1 MRWVIKFLVVVLC
14 LCMAAPVLAV
24 DQGESVWAKYNMKI
38 WGRVKVDYNYDT
50 AQFENFNDFLGVP
63 SDSIA
68 TSDQKNDSTNFN
80 PRDTRLGFAAS
91 HAVGEW
97 ATKGVVELDFYG
109 DASTSGNLIPRMRL
123 AYVDMANKDWGT
135 SVRVGQDWQPVQSLN
150 PSTIDFGILSA
161 SGNLWWRRPQ
171 LTVRQNLDLGDAGGL
186 QFLISA
192 MQARRTST
200 ANETRMPWVLGRVAY
215 NFDFLDG
222 KHMVALD
229 GGYQRDK
236 VKTTTGADDRIDR
249 WLAGLEAKFSFG
261 PVLVKGEVW
270 TGQGIGGDFLRFD
283 LDTRQNAA
291 GTKVRSW
298 EVNPSGWVDVTYK
311 IIPRWSVTVGAGMD
325 NPDNTQYNRNSGN
338 LDRKFTRSTNFYANT
353 WWTLGPDI
361 KVGVEVMTLEAKR
374 DKPNGNSFHDNGQR
388 YTTSIYYGF

>member
-1 MRWVIKFLVVVLC
+1 MCSSDLGIHST
-14 LCMAAPVLAV
+14 V
-24 DQGESVWAKYNMKI
+24 DLTKEP
-38 WGRVKVDYNYDT
+38 GR
-50 AQFENFNDFLGVP
+50 
-63 SDSIA
+63 S
-68 TSDQKNDSTNFN
+68 
-80 PRDTRLGFAAS
+80 
-91 HAVGEW
+91 
-97 ATKGVVELDFYG
+97 
-109 DASTSGNLIPRMRL
+109 
-123 AYVDMANKDWGT
+123 T

-150 PSTIDFGILSA
+150 PSTIDFGVLSA

-171 LTVRQNLDLGDAGGL
+171 LTVRQKVDLGDTGGL
-186 QFLISA
+186 EFLASA

-200 ANETRMPWVLGRVAY
+200 ANETRMPWVLGRVAW

-236 VKTTTGADDRIDR
+236 VKNGTGADDRIDR

-270 TGQGIGGDFLRFD
+270 TGQGIGGDFLRYD

-311 IIPRWSVTVGAGMD
+311 IIPRWSVTVGAGKIG
-325 NPDNTQYNRNSGN
+325 RASC
-338 LDRKFTRSTNFYANT
+338 RER
-353 WWTLGPDI
+353 
-361 KVGVEVMTLEAKR
+361 V
-374 DKPNGNSFHDNGQR
+374 
-388 YTTSIYYGF
+388 